1 MQFLPFRYS
10 TSNGVFVR
18 GRNYDNYYNADAPI
32 KDNKHTLPVAQNM
45 YMTTDPSEMKDASTF
60 SDKVQVK

>member
-1 MQFLPFRYS
+1 M
-10 TSNGVFVR
+10 FVR

-32 KDNKHTLPVAQNM
+32 KENKHSSPVAQNM

-60 SDKVQVK
+60 SDKVQVKNKWSLINQ